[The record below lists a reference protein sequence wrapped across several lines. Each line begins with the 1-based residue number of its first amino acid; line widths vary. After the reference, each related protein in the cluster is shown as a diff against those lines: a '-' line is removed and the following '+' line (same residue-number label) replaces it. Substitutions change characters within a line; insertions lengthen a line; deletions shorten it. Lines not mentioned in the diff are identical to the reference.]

1 MPKSKKTLLSKSSI
15 TKQEQKSKK
24 KEKFETFTSKQPI
37 ELTSGPNN
45 NILQTNEQTNE
56 FISLTTEN
64 NVIVKDFLIIAGS
77 YERILYG
84 IDAHWIKSG
93 KEGSD
98 NVYVFK
104 YFNLTLFESI

>member
-24 KEKFETFTSKQPI
+24 KKKIEQKVVSKQLITKHTSK
-37 ELTSGPNN
+37 SNN
-45 NILQTNEQTNE
+45 DSQTNEI
-56 FISLTTEN
+56 ISLTTEN
-64 NVIVKDFLIIAGS
+64 HENNVITKDFLIIAGS

-93 KEGSD
+93 EEGPD
-98 NVYVFK
+98 NVRISKF
-104 YFNLTLFESI
+104 F